1 MADSGTGFRR
11 GGIGKVDLALA
22 KAGTNQAAMAKIKMW
37 RKMSP
42 GAKGRLK
49 TNGPLDYSGVAGTY
63 LNLRGYYVNG
73 FITST
78 KGNQWP
84 SEATMARN
92 QF

>member
-22 KAGTNQAAMAKIKMW
+22 SAGKNQAAMAKIKKW
-37 RKMSP
+37 RKISP
-42 GAKGRLK
+42 GAKGPLK
-49 TNGPLDYSGVAGTY
+49 TNGSLDCSGVAGTY
-63 LNLRGYYVNG
+63 LNLRGNYVNG
-73 FITST
+73 FTTST

-84 SEATMARN
+84 YEATMARN